1 MFYLAEVEDHIRVEP
16 KHFGLPTHESIE
28 KQLDESYVS
37 SISKDLGFVVSVISV
52 EDVGDGIIIPGDG
65 AAFYKSRFR
74 VLVWKPEMH
83 ELVLGTIKEITNF
96 GAFMS
101 MANSQGMIFIFLKQW
116 KIMCL

>member
-52 EDVGDGIIIPGDG
+52 EDVGDGIIIPG
-65 AAFYKSRFR
+65 
-74 VLVWKPEMH
+74 
-83 ELVLGTIKEITNF
+83 TIYSFNNGGYTITENIEP
-96 GAFMS
+96 GKGYWVR
-101 MANSQGMIFIFLKQW
+101 ANSFGPVFLGDN
-116 KIMCL
+116 